1 MTNSKAGFFFAL
13 PAIILLIAILGF
25 PTVAAILQSF
35 GMLWN
40 DADTGATIANYVA
53 IVSDPA
59 AWVALQNTALFVVL
73 TVGFHLVFGLLVALL
88 LNGNLPAKWLF
99 RVAAILPWTIP
110 DIITGIV
117 WRFML
122 DPLAG
127 LLNAVLTRIDPQLQ
141 PVDLLGMGNTAFLS
155 AVAAESWRGYPFA
168 MLILLAGLQA
178 IPHEQYEAAHVDG
191 ATPLQRFVYITLPN
205 LRKMIFVALVLDVIW
220 ESKVFGL
227 VFGMTSG
234 GPGNATDTMSL
245 VVYRNYFE
253 FYNTGYAAAL
263 AVTLGV
269 VMLIVS
275 LPYIRYTVRHE
286 GSSQ

>member
-1 MTNSKAGFFFAL
+1 MTNNKAGFFFAL
-13 PAIILLIAILGF
+13 PAIILLIGILGF
-25 PTVAAILQSF
+25 PTGAAILQSF
-35 GMLWN
+35 GVLWN
-40 DADTGATIANYVA
+40 DAGGGATIGNYIA
-53 IVSDPA
+53 IASDPA

-88 LNGNLPAKWLF
+88 LNGKLPGKWFF

-127 LLNAVLTRIDPQLQ
+127 FLNAVLTRIDPMAQ
-141 PVDLLGMGNTAFLS
+141 PIDLLGVGNTAFLS

-178 IPHEQYEAAHVDG
+178 IPTEQYEAAHVDG
-191 ATPLQRFVYITLPN
+191 ATTLQRFFFITLPN

-269 VMLIVS
+269 VMLVVS

-286 GSSQ
+286 GA